1 MSDYL
6 RKCVASSELFS
17 GFTVEID
24 IRYIENIDDI
34 ITYFKNQL
42 NDVLK
47 KNNLLN
53 LIDKLKFNDF
63 HIHSH
68 NLNEIL
74 LNKDII
80 YICDHCSECGRGG
93 V

>member
-1 MSDYL
+1 MGDYV

-24 IRYIENIDDI
+24 IRYIDNIGEI
-34 ITYFKNQL
+34 INYFKKQL
-42 NDVLK
+42 FDVLK

-53 LIDKLKFNDF
+53 LIDKLKITNF
-63 HIHSH
+63 HIHTH

-74 LNKDII
+74 LNKEII
-80 YICDHCSECGRGG
+80 YICDHCDVVDS
-93 V
+93 